1 MKYEVK
7 MAKAQYKRNEI
18 VSAMRKHRSHLY
30 GAVTVLPDGRVNSEM
45 FVLAA
50 TPNEAVKKANSIRPI
65 NPWEPEEWAVYRCRH
80 IPINLVCA

>member
-1 MKYEVK
+1 

-18 VSAMRKHRSHLY
+18 ISAMRRNRWHLY
-30 GAVTVLPDGRVNSEM
+30 GAVTVLPDGRANSEM

-50 TPNEAVKKANSIRPI
+50 TPEGAVEMANSVRPI

-80 IPINLVCA
+80 IPVNFVCAWAHK